1 MKPLRCFAHFMPPC
15 YLLSSR
21 ADKSNGKEIWLFQY
35 HHHHFVHHNVNLH
48 CIACLAHR
56 SRPHCYNKQ
65 CWEVFGSK
73 KNVEKSSNFGFKRHK
88 RDVFQT
94 KLIELNLLSC
104 RYKIAPP
111 FSGFINK
118 IIVCVDKVLVL
129 SKWNDLALS
138 LALSHNL
145 QILHLMNQL
154 LIKGIVY
161 ITHN

>member
-1 MKPLRCFAHFMPPC
+1 MIISISSSSFCSSQCQPALYC
-15 YLLSSR
+15 LSSPSEPTSLLQQTMLR
-21 ADKSNGKEIWLFQY
+21 SFWL
-35 HHHHFVHHNVNLH
+35 
-48 CIACLAHR
+48 
-56 SRPHCYNKQ
+56 
-65 CWEVFGSK
+65 K

-129 SKWNDLALS
+129 SKWFDLALS

-161 ITHN
+161 NTHN